1 MNPNNRAYGRPSALL
16 PALTTALAAA
26 GAISTAQA
34 QLQVAEELLVNVDA
48 TASPFGTLTSITNQG
63 TLGGFF
69 EARGGGTT
77 IPTIGR
83 PNTNSTRGIVFDGT
97 DYLQHV
103 ASVGGALI
111 PAPATLIGLNQSCS
125 IEAWVYNPQIPGE
138 ETIVSWGKRGGS
150 PDGSNMSFNYG
161 DHGAWGAVGHWGAP
175 DLGWNNAGGAPPAGM
190 WHHLVYTY
198 DGTTQK
204 VFSDGALTN
213 SEVVALNIHS
223 GPAINIGA
231 QYEADGTTVTVD
243 LRASSTIG
251 RLRVHAGALA
261 DAQVAQN
268 YNLEK
273 NDFTLGPP
281 VFLTQPQNVTT
292 QEQRMVTFSVTLD
305 GQPPIALQWYRNL
318 SPIPGANGTTVTY
331 GPVTG
336 LDNGSQFYAVASNL
350 SGGSSFMATST
361 VATLTVVVDT
371 NPPAFNRALALTERS
386 IELVFSE
393 AILAD
398 DATNIARYA
407 LSGPSPTPVIT
418 NAVQNAAG
426 DRVVLSLDAPME
438 CAVYT
443 VAVTN
448 MRDRAPSANTLLS
461 ASQSF
466 LNNTRPNLTH
476 RYTFNNTAAANA
488 TGATIPDVA
497 GAADGIVKGGGATL
511 TGTRLTLA
519 GGASGTAA
527 YVDLPNQLLSNNST
541 NRGGSGKVTLE
552 GWVKV
557 TGVQSWS
564 RIIDFGSNIG
574 GELPGPGGG
583 GSEGRDYLFYSA
595 MNGTDPNLRQI
606 DFRNEDPGGGGG
618 VFTTYGTLTFNQDF
632 HFVITWDEFTGLITV
647 YENGVQV
654 ATTLTDDPM
663 SDLNDVNV
671 WLGRSNWTVDANMQG
686 EFDEFRMYNRLLN
699 TNEIRVNRI
708 GGPDNNF
715 GMVTSLNLTL
725 HTNSAFTNT
734 VGPASVRVGFTGV
747 GLQEMA
753 SSGCIRYTST
763 DSNVA
768 YISADGIVHVGSAGT
783 ATLSADLG
791 GFTNSQVINVI
802 IDVDPPTLVNVRSAG
817 PRTIELIYSEPVD
830 EGTAEEPSNY
840 IISGLSGIYSIFDV
854 HRQNNQARVLITLDD
869 PMQCEYIT
877 VFVSFVADQS
887 PLFNQIAENSPISF
901 YNFVPPGL
909 RHRYT
914 FNNSV
919 TNNGSFNVV
928 RDAVG
933 TGDALVQ
940 GNGSSFNGNQLVLP
954 GGPSATAAY
963 VDLPNQLLTANST
976 NVGGSGKVTF
986 EGWVKVTGSR
996 TWGRILDIG
1005 NSGPC
1010 CGPGGEQ
1017 TGPGGGGEG
1026 IDYLMLSAQVGG
1038 DVNNRRF
1045 EIMNRDHPN
1054 NAGTITM
1061 DHPTAFNQMRQFVI
1075 TWDERTGDLQVY
1087 EDGVLRITTATSI
1100 PYTANNDVNVWLG
1113 RSNWAPDQNMQGDF
1127 DEFRVYDKILSTA
1140 EILRN
1145 RTLGPDFTF
1154 GAVTSLNLT
1163 LTSGTM
1169 EVGREQPVSV
1179 VGGFSAAGLQELG
1192 ATACVRYSSDNPGV
1206 AFISADGVL
1215 HAVAPGTTTVRVQ
1228 LDNTND
1234 AETITVIADTVKPTL
1249 TSVLVRGTHT
1259 LELVFSEAVD
1269 EGTAEEISNYV
1280 VSSAAGNVTIASI
1293 ERLPNASR
1301 VLITLAAPMPCEY
1314 MTVSVNNVADL
1325 YSNAIL
1331 ANSSNGAMHYTA
1343 TGMQHRYT
1351 FNTAPLASAHG
1362 AVVPDAVGSGDAV
1375 VLGGGA
1381 SLTGTRVRLAGGQSQ
1396 TAGYVDLPNR
1406 LLSSNSLNNGGSGQ
1420 ITIEGWARVTGN
1432 RNWGRLFDFGS
1443 TEVSPGVGGELFGP
1457 GGGNAGLDY
1466 LFLSAQEGGNV
1477 NRHVVDIRNVDGLP
1491 SSDPGGPG
1499 FNGAPFNTDFH
1510 FAVTWSELTGQ
1521 VVVYENGVQ
1530 VAAFSAAGTPMS
1542 RINDVNC
1549 WLGRSNWTGDLNA
1562 QAEYDEFRVYD
1573 RVLSLGELQMNQQ
1586 IGPDNALGQPVA
1598 VRLGGTNHVQI
1609 GQRLAAS
1616 AIVDFNNLSNLNF
1629 TASGCAIFESGNT
1642 NILSIDA
1649 GGIRGV
1655 GLGTADLIVRFSGLS
1670 NSIPVIVGYQFQLR
1684 GLTPGFP
1691 YNVQVATQITGPW
1704 SNIGTVAASGAG
1716 TIDFEDTVPR
1726 GPQAFYR
1733 AQLIPE

>member
-1 MNPNNRAYGRPSALL
+1 MNPNNRACGRPSALL

-26 GAISTAQA
+26 GVISTAQA
-34 QLQVAEELLVNVDA
+34 QLQVAGDLLVNVDA
-48 TASPFGTLTSITNQG
+48 TALPFGALTSITNHG
-63 TLGGFF
+63 TMGGFF
-69 EARGGGTT
+69 EARGGATA
-77 IPTIGR
+77 IPVIGQ
-83 PNTNSTRGIVFDGT
+83 PNTNATRGIVFDGG

-103 ASVGGALI
+103 TAVGGAVL
-111 PAPATLIGLNQSCS
+111 PAPATLTGLNPSCTV
-125 IEAWVYNPQIPGE
+125 EAWILNPQIPEE
-138 ETIVSWGKRGGS
+138 ETILAWGWRGG
-150 PDGSNMSFNYG
+150 PDGSNMSFLYG
-161 DHGAWGAVGHWGAP
+161 NSANFGAVGHWGAP
-175 DLGWNNAGGAPPAGM
+175 DLPWFNGGGAPAANV

-204 VFSDGALTN
+204 VYADGVLAN
-213 SEVVALNIHS
+213 SEVVALNINN
-223 GPAINIGA
+223 GTAINIGA
-231 QYEADGTTVTVD
+231 QYDNSAGVVTAG
-243 LRASSTIG
+243 LRASSTMG
-251 RLRVHAGALA
+251 RVRVHSEALS
-261 DAQVAQN
+261 DVQVANN

-273 NDFTLGPP
+273 DIFTLGPP

-292 QEQRMVTFSVTLD
+292 QEQRMVSFNVTLQ
-305 GQPPIALQWYRNL
+305 GQPPIGLQWYRNL
-318 SPIPGANGTTVTY
+318 SPILGGNNTTLTY

-336 LDNGSQFYAVASNL
+336 LDNGSQFYAVASNF
-350 SGGSSFMATST
+350 SGGSSFIATSS
-361 VATLTVVVDT
+361 VATLTVLVD
-371 NPPAFNRALALTERS
+371 NSPPAFNRALALTERS

-393 AILAD
+393 PILAD
-398 DATNIARYA
+398 DATNIAKYA

-418 NAVQNAAG
+418 NVVQNAAG
-426 DRVVLSLDAPME
+426 DRVTLQLDAPME
-438 CAVYT
+438 CAVYNVT
-443 VAVTN
+443 VTN
-448 MRDRAPSANTLLS
+448 LRDRAPASNTLLS
-461 ASQSF
+461 GSQSF

-476 RYTFNNTAAANA
+476 RYTFNNAAAANA
-488 TGATIPDVA
+488 TGATIPDVV
-497 GAADGIVKGGGATL
+497 GAADGLVKGAGATL
-511 TGTRLTLA
+511 TGARLTLA
-519 GGASGTAA
+519 GGGSGTAA

-541 NRGGSGKVTLE
+541 NRGGTGKVTLE

-574 GELPGPGGG
+574 GELNGPGGG

-595 MNGTDPNLRQI
+595 MNGTDPNVRQI

-632 HFVITWDEFTGLITV
+632 HFVITWDESTGLITV
-647 YENGVQV
+647 YENGAQV
-654 ATTLTDDPM
+654 ATTLTDDAL

-671 WLGRSNWTVDANMQG
+671 WLGRSNWTVDSNMQG
-686 EFDEFRMYNRLLN
+686 EFDEFRMYNRLLD

-715 GMVTSLNLTL
+715 GMVTGLNLTL
-725 HTNSAFTNT
+725 HTNTAFTNT
-734 VGPASVRVGFTGV
+734 VGPASVRAGFSVV

-783 ATLSADLG
+783 ATLSAALG

-802 IDVDPPTLVNVRSAG
+802 IDVDPPTLVAVRSAG
-817 PRTIELIYSEPVD
+817 ARTIELVYSEPVD
-830 EGTAEEPSNY
+830 EGTAEEASNY
-840 IISGLSGIYSIFDV
+840 IINGLSGIYTIFEV
-854 HRQNNQARVLITLDD
+854 QRQNDQARVLITLDN
-869 PMQCEYIT
+869 PMECEYIT

-887 PLFNQIAENSPISF
+887 PLFNQIAENTPISF

-914 FNNSV
+914 FNNGV

-928 RDAVG
+928 PDAVG

-954 GGPSATAAY
+954 GGPTATAAY
-963 VDLPNQLLTANST
+963 VDLPNMLLTANST

-996 TWGRILDIG
+996 TWARILDIG

-1010 CGPGGEQ
+1010 CGPGAEQ
-1017 TGPGGGGEG
+1017 TSPGGGGEG
-1026 IDYLMLSAQVGG
+1026 IDYFMLSAQVGG

-1045 EIMNRDHPN
+1045 EIMNRDFTA

-1075 TWDERTGDLQVY
+1075 TWDERTGALQVY
-1087 EDGVLRITTATSI
+1087 EDGVLRISTATSI

-1113 RSNWAPDQNMQGDF
+1113 RSNWSGDQNMQGDF
-1127 DEFRVYDKILSTA
+1127 DEFRVYDKILSAA

-1163 LTSGTM
+1163 LTSSTM

-1179 VGGFSAAGLQELG
+1179 VGGFSVAGLQELG
-1192 ATACVRYSSDNPGV
+1192 ATACVRYSSDDPGV

-1228 LDNTND
+1228 LDNRND
-1234 AETITVIADTVKPTL
+1234 AETITVVADTVKPTL
-1249 TSVLVRGTHT
+1249 TSVLVRGTRT

-1269 EGTAEEISNYV
+1269 QGTAEEVSNYV
-1280 VSSAAGNVTIASI
+1280 VSSPSGSVGILSVV
-1293 ERLPNASR
+1293 RLPDASR
-1301 VLITLAAPMPCEY
+1301 VLITLSDPLPCEY
-1314 MTVSVNNVADL
+1314 VTVSVNNVADL

-1343 TGMQHRYT
+1343 SGMQHRYT
-1351 FNTAPLASAHG
+1351 FNTLPLPSAHG
-1362 AVVPDAVGSGDAV
+1362 AVIPDAVGSGDAV
-1375 VLGGGA
+1375 VLGGGT
-1381 SLTGTRVRLAGGQSQ
+1381 SLTGTRVRLSGGQSVL
-1396 TAGYVDLPNR
+1396 AGYVDLPNR

-1420 ITIEGWARVTGN
+1420 ITIEGWARVNGGRT
-1432 RNWGRLFDFGS
+1432 WARLFDFGS
-1443 TEVSPGVGGELFGP
+1443 TEFGPELFGP
-1457 GGGNAGLDY
+1457 GGGGAGLDY
-1466 LFLSAQEGGNV
+1466 LFLSAQEGDNV
-1477 NRHVVDIRNVDGLP
+1477 NRHVVDVRNVDGLP

-1499 FNGAPFNTDFH
+1499 FNSAPFNTDFH
-1510 FAVTWSELTGQ
+1510 FAVTWNEVTGQ

-1542 RINDVNC
+1542 QINDVNC

-1573 RVLSLGELQMNQQ
+1573 RILSLGELQMNQQ
-1586 IGPDNALGQPVA
+1586 IGPDNTLGQPVA
-1598 VRLGGTNHVQI
+1598 VRLGGTNHVQL

-1642 NILSIDA
+1642 NILAIDA
-1649 GGIRGV
+1649 GGIRGIS
-1655 GLGTADLIVRFSGLS
+1655 LGTTDLIVHFSGLS
-1670 NSIPVIVGYQFQLR
+1670 NSVPVTVGYQFQLL
-1684 GLTPGFP
+1684 GLTPGLP

-1704 SNIGTVAASGAG
+1704 SNIGTLAASAGG

-1733 AQLIPE
+1733 AHLVPE